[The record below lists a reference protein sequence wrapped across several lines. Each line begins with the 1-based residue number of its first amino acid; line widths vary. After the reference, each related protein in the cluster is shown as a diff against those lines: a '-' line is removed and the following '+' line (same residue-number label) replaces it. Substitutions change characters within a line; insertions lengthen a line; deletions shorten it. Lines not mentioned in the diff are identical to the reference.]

1 MYDFFTL
8 AAATGSAFRTLAIGF
23 FLEGFASALIDGID
37 VSVCVDLTVSVCIA
51 SVDSVWSGSFLA
63 VSVCLAGLAVCVSGA
78 ITVCENLSFCF
89 LAFVSGVI
97 RRRKVKYRVMTN
109 RIATNG
115 SRDCSMES
123 TMSTI
128 SGL

>member
-1 MYDFFTL
+1 MYDFFPLTV
-8 AAATGSAFRTLAIGF
+8 ATGSAFRTLAIGF
-23 FLEGFASALIDGID
+23 FLEGFVSALIDGIGVSGCVGLV
-37 VSVCVDLTVSVCIA
+37 VSVCVA
-51 SVDSVWSGSFLA
+51 AVDSVWSGSFLT
-63 VSVCLAGLAVCVSGA
+63 VSVCGSGA
-78 ITVCENLSFCF
+78 ITVCENLSLCF

-97 RRRKVKYRVMTN
+97 RRRKVKYRVMIN

-115 SRDCSMES
+115 SRDCSMAS